1 MKKKIIVSLS
11 VVILIFAAFAGYM
24 YMGMIRMM
32 NNSDPVFWEK
42 DIQKIEA
49 RYTEGYPDVDV
60 VFIGSSS
67 IRKWVTLES
76 DFAPYK
82 VVNHGFGGSK
92 VADSTYYYDRL
103 VTPFKPEAVVIFSG
117 TNDIHGM
124 TKTSK
129 TGEEVYRLFT
139 EFYEKSRKEL
149 PDVPVY
155 YISISPTKARWK
167 VWEDAII
174 ANELIKKYAQ
184 GKVDLIF
191 IDTTEALLKEGEP
204 NQDILQKDGL
214 HLNEKGYGL
223 WTSIIYPIVTKQLN
237 K

>member
-24 YMGMIRMM
+24 YMSMIRMM
-32 NNSDPVFWEK
+32 NNSDPTFWEK

-49 RYTEGYPDVDV
+49 RYTEGYPDVDI

-92 VADSTYYYDRL
+92 IADSTYYYDRL
-103 VTPFKPEAVVIFSG
+103 VTPFKPEAIVIFSG

-129 TGEEVYRLFT
+129 TGEAVFEEFT
-139 EFYEKSRKEL
+139 KFYKKSVSTL
-149 PDVPVY
+149 PGVPVF
-155 YISISPTKARWK
+155 YISISPTKARWS
-167 VWEDAII
+167 VWNEAQKANKLIREYAEKNSLLTFYRYNRCDA
-174 ANELIKKYAQ
+174 
-184 GKVDLIF
+184 
-191 IDTTEALLKEGEP
+191 
-204 NQDILQKDGL
+204 
-214 HLNEKGYGL
+214 
-223 WTSIIYPIVTKQLN
+223 
-237 K
+237 